1 MTRARVIPATVRS
14 LCRRWAPATRLDSLM
29 RIRRH
34 AAAKPDATLSS
45 ADRPRRHLVLKA
57 YGHPHALIGGGF
69 DIEIGAGIFH
79 CLWTCNPPSQSLF
92 PQSRRNSARVGN
104 RSRASMLQRRMFR
117 SAGPLTRAEVLFVA
131 AG

>member
-1 MTRARVIPATVRS
+1 MTRARVTPATVRS
-14 LCRRWAPATRLDSLM
+14 LCRRWAPATSR
-29 RIRRH
+29 
-34 AAAKPDATLSS
+34 SS
-45 ADRPRRHLVLKA
+45 THLPRRHLVLKA

-104 RSRASMLQRRMFR
+104 RSTASMLQRRMFR

-131 AG
+131 AGNRDLFRSLLL